1 MREDDF
7 RSYSLN
13 WNTGSSD
20 CDPGRS
26 RGCMCVCMLSIK
38 QSCPHDCQQSY
49 EGASSGLYAFLVEQ
63 RAFTV
68 SLPFEDTRR
77 RASTKFAPLRSV
89 PTTLKGFVLLLFFFF
104 PSFESLQ
111 REKTGKCTWSVYT
124 SEARRC
130 YFREQYPLEWLF
142 PLTPPQLSFCLRWTW
157 KNTIK

>member
-1 MREDDF
+1 LREDDF

-104 PSFESLQ
+104 FLHL
-111 REKTGKCTWSVYT
+111 KVCKGKRLGNALGLFIHPRPGGVT
-124 SEARRC
+124 
-130 YFREQYPLEWLF
+130 LENNIL
-142 PLTPPQLSFCLRWTW
+142 
-157 KNTIK
+157 